1 MKAYLFIV
9 TLSISIYF
17 QTAFAGNPGKA
28 VSFPGNVKG
37 IVKDSSSAQPI
48 EYANIALYSLPDSAL
63 ISGTM
68 TDSTGKFMLN
78 NVAKGNYFIKV
89 MFIGY
94 QNQISKS
101 FTVNSEN
108 KNIELGELGIAPSQ
122 LMMKGAEIMAEKSPI
137 SFKLDKQVIDA
148 DKVLNA
154 ANGTAI
160 DVLQNSPSISVDND
174 GNISL
179 RGSNSFTLLIN
190 NKPTV
195 LDAKTALRQI
205 ATSSVARI
213 EIITNPSAKYDAE
226 GTSGIINI
234 MLKSKRNDSFGGI
247 VNTRYETLEKYS
259 ADASFGL
266 SQKKWSLNGKVA
278 WSSNTSKP
286 DSKINRYYLTSD
298 TLKAVMGDFIRT
310 QAVGNTTINLDMDYT
325 PSKNNQFGISFE
337 GGNSIYKTR
346 LETYYTEEWFN
357 KPSNYSF
364 NDFNMD
370 ITGNYWNTGVNYR
383 HQFDTATHY
392 LDFNFMAMQWAG
404 HNNEDNDIYPTDVN
418 RTNGS
423 LIGIHEFR
431 EKINQMEYQA
441 KVDYSYA
448 LPIGFT
454 VEAGYMYTGRPN
466 SSNFVA
472 RDYVSAD
479 NSWTIDTLAT
489 SKEDFNIQKH
499 AAYLTLSGSAGSFE
513 YQAGIRAEQYD
524 RDFNMP
530 AIEKEFKYSDLSW
543 FPSAHL
549 SYSFKNKSQLQ
560 ASYSRRVEYPEDFVL
575 SPTPIFKD
583 KYVYQTG
590 NPNLKA
596 QFTDS
601 YELNFI
607 QPIKSA
613 MISLN
618 AYYRQV
624 NNAFSRSFTYRGDGM
639 LILSWDNMAV
649 NKYIGMEVGA
659 NIPIGKKL
667 SVNASGNVYYAD
679 IRGNLGNSA
688 QAFTD
693 ASFTSRLMI
702 NYKIFTN
709 TRLQLSGFY
718 NGAAM
723 EDQGK
728 REGMGLVGISVR
740 QDFLKKQLSL
750 TVGMPDIFGSFTYK
764 YITSDPVYRSEI
776 NFHPEYPVFNIGL
789 SYKINN
795 FKAKPSQQNNGGGM
809 NVGGI

>member
-1 MKAYLFIV
+1 MKSLLFIA
-9 TLSISIYF
+9 TLSFFIYF
-17 QTAFAGNPGKA
+17 QTAFAGKAGKA
-28 VSFPGNVKG
+28 VSFSGNVKG

-48 EYANIALYSLPDSAL
+48 EYANVALYSLPDSAL

-68 TDSTGKFMLN
+68 TDSTGRFLLD
-78 NVAKGNYFIKV
+78 NVAKGKYFVKV
-89 MFIGY
+89 LFIGY
-94 QNQISKS
+94 QNQISKTFS
-101 FTVNSEN
+101 INAEN
-108 KNIELGELGIAPSQ
+108 RNIELGELGIAPSQ
-122 LMMKGAEIMAEKSPI
+122 LMMKGVEISAEKSPI

-154 ANGTAI
+154 ANGTAVE
-160 DVLQNSPSISVDND
+160 VLQNSPSVSVDNE

-179 RGSNSFTLLIN
+179 RGSGSFTLLIN

-205 ATSSVARI
+205 PASSVARI

-234 MLKSKRNDSFGGI
+234 VLKSKRNDSFGGI
-247 VNTRYETLEKYS
+247 VNTRYETPDKYS

-266 SQKKWSLNGKVA
+266 SQKKWNMNGKVA

-286 DSKINRYYLTSD
+286 DSKINRYYLSSD
-298 TLKAVMGDFIRT
+298 TLKAVLGDFIRT
-310 QAVGNTTINLDMDYT
+310 QTIGNTTINLDMDYT
-325 PSKNNQFGISFE
+325 PNKNNQFGISLE

-346 LETYYTEEWFN
+346 LETYYTEQWYN
-357 KPSNYSF
+357 KASNYSF

-370 ITGNYWNTGVNYR
+370 ITGNYRNTGLNYR
-383 HQFDTATHY
+383 HQFDTSSHY

-404 HNNEDNDIYPTDVN
+404 HNNEDNDIYPTDLN
-418 RTNGS
+418 RNNGE
-423 LIGIHEFR
+423 LIGTHEFR

-441 KVDYSYA
+441 KVDYSNA
-448 LPIGFT
+448 LPIGLT
-454 VEAGYMYTGRPN
+454 IEAGYMYTDRPN
-466 SSNFVA
+466 TSNFTA
-472 RDYVSAD
+472 RDYIAATKT
-479 NSWTIDTLAT
+479 WTVDTLAT
-489 SKEDFNIQKH
+489 SEEDFNIQKH
-499 AAYLTLSGSAGSFE
+499 AGYVTLSGNAGSFE

-524 RDFNMP
+524 RDFSMP
-530 AIEKEFKYSDLSW
+530 NIHKEFKYSDLSC

-560 ASYSRRVEYPEDFVL
+560 LSYSRRVEYPEDFVL

-607 QPIKSA
+607 LPIKTA
-613 MISLN
+613 MISTN
-618 AYYRQV
+618 AYFRQV
-624 NNAFSRSFTYRGDGM
+624 NNAFSRSFTYSEDGM
-639 LILSWDNMAV
+639 LILSWDNMAA

-659 NIPIGKKL
+659 NVPIGKKL
-667 SVNASGNVYYAD
+667 SINASANVFYSEINGN
-679 IRGNLGNSA
+679 IGNSQ
-688 QAFTD
+688 QAFNDWSYTTR
-693 ASFTSRLMI
+693 AML
-702 NYKIFTN
+702 NYRIFNN
-709 TRLQLSGFY
+709 TRMQLSGFY

-728 REGMGLVGISVR
+728 RDGMGMVGVSIR
-740 QDFLKKQLSL
+740 QDFLNKQLSL
-750 TVGMPDIFGSFTYK
+750 TVGMPDIFGSFKYK
-764 YITSDPVYRSEI
+764 YVTSDPVYRSEI
-776 NFHPEYPVFNIGL
+776 NFSPEYPMFNIGL

-795 FKAKPSQQNNGGGM
+795 FKAKASQQNGGGM